1 MTSTQPKLKV
11 NVEEAFPN
19 HRRGGDIR
27 VCLSPKTVGCTSG
40 FGGFVTLEAGEFV
53 SEHYHPYSE
62 EFLFVVS
69 GEIVVRIDGEPVT
82 ASAGEGV
89 FVPKNARHRV
99 ENPFDAPA
107 EVVFHLCP
115 LAPRPELGH
124 VDTESVP
131 EPALP
136 NISVEGAR

>member
-62 EFLFVVS
+62 EFLYVVS
-69 GEIVVRIDGEPVT
+69 GSTTTPATLGVWSLIFVVAVVMAT
-82 ASAGEGV
+82 ACRPIAVAWQEWQ
-89 FVPKNARHRV
+89 ARWRV
-99 ENPFDAPA
+99 
-107 EVVFHLCP
+107 
-115 LAPRPELGH
+115 
-124 VDTESVP
+124 
-131 EPALP
+131 
-136 NISVEGAR
+136 

>member
-40 FGGFVTLEAGEFV
+40 FGGFVTLKPGEFV

-62 EFLFVVS
+62 EFLYVIE
-69 GEIVVRIDGEPVT
+69 GELEMTV
-82 ASAGEGV
+82 EGN
-89 FVPKNARHRV
+89 PITLKPGDSLWIPINSKHRLV
-99 ENPFDAPA
+99 NKTDAPA
-107 EVVFHLCP
+107 RGVFQLAP

-124 VDTESVP
+124 VDTEP
-131 EPALP
+131 QPNPDLP
-136 NISVEGAR
+136 HMDVGGDK

>member
-19 HRRGGDIR
+19 RRRGGEIR

-40 FGGFVTLEAGEFV
+40 FGGFVTLEPGEFV

-62 EFLFVVS
+62 EFLYVIE
-69 GEIVVRIDGEPVT
+69 GELEMTVEGNPITLKPGDSLWIPINAKHRLVNRTDVPAR
-82 ASAGEGV
+82 GV
-89 FVPKNARHRV
+89 FQLA
-99 ENPFDAPA
+99 
-107 EVVFHLCP
+107 P

-124 VDTESVP
+124 VDTEPQPNP
-131 EPALP
+131 ELP
-136 NISVEGAR
+136 HMDVGGDK